1 MDIRTIVYKSK
12 PKLIDIASLL
22 AAGKHKAAYSA
33 FGTLVK
39 NLGIRDLRLINL
51 LAGLVVSSVQAR
63 LNPRAFEDPLTAF
76 EDPLTAFEDPL
87 TAFEDPLTAFEDPL
101 TAFKDPTLAKM
112 AQTLVGAAQS

>member
-1 MDIRTIVYKSK
+1 MDIKMIVSKSK

-22 AAGKHKAAYSA
+22 AAGKHKAGYSA

-39 NLGIRDLRLINL
+39 TLGIRDLRLINL

-87 TAFEDPLTAFEDPL
+87 TAFEDPLTAV
-101 TAFKDPTLAKM
+101 KDPTLLKM
-112 AQTLVGAAQS
+112 AQTLVGAAQY